1 MPMTD
6 GGEGVAAP
14 AEAPSAADPSAAAAA
29 AEAPTVPV
37 VRVGNKRRASKNGS
51 KRNKRAKI
59 WKKEMQELIVQIE
72 AMLEWSAMYFQSAQL
87 VTYRHVHMVYTYD
100 MYISCVH
107 STCM

>member
-14 AEAPSAADPSAAAAA
+14 AEAPA

-37 VRVGNKRRASKNGS
+37 VRVGNKRRASTNGG
-51 KRNKRAKI
+51 RNKRARAKI

-87 VTYRHVHMVYTYD
+87 VTYRYVHMVCTFHI
-100 MYISCVH
+100 YIPYVH
-107 STCM
+107 STCT

>member
-14 AEAPSAADPSAAAAA
+14 AADPSAAAAA

-37 VRVGNKRRASKNGS
+37 VRVGNKRRASKNGP

-87 VTYRHVHMVYTYD
+87 VTYRYVHMIFTFN
-100 MYISCVH
+100 MYIPYVH

>member
-87 VTYRHVHMVYTYD
+87 VTYRYVHMICTFN
-100 MYISCVH
+100 MYIPYVH